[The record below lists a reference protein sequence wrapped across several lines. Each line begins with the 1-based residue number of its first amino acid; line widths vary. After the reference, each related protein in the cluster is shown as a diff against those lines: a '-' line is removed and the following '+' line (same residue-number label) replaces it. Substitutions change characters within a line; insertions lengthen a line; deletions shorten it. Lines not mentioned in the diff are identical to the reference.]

1 MMRTPS
7 AALTPLSDA
16 LDLLRGLIRPVA
28 QQTIAL
34 AAADGRIAAA
44 TILSPDDCPSAATAL
59 RDGFAVE
66 AAAIAGASPYA
77 PVLLPRSPSWIEAGA
92 PLPETADAL
101 LPAEGLEGRSAV
113 AEAGAG
119 DGIRGG
125 GEDFS
130 RGDAILE
137 AGERIGPLHLLA
149 LAAAGVATTEIRRPR
164 LRLVVTGAPERDAL
178 SPMLAALIGE
188 DGAET
193 ETVAAPDEPEAIAAA
208 IRAGSADAVLVLGG
222 TGYGRSDRSAE
233 GLARAGRIHAHGLAL
248 RPGETAGIGAA
259 DGRPVLLLPGR
270 PDAALAVFLALGRP
284 LIAALAG
291 ARTPRLPSAP
301 LLRKISSGIGL
312 SEIVYLRRRANGV
325 EPLGGA
331 DLPLRRLAGAEGAV
345 LVPPEREG
353 YPEGT
358 EIEVLPL

>member
-7 AALTPLSDA
+7 AALTPLSEA
-16 LDLLRGLIRPVA
+16 LDLLRGLARPVA
-28 QQTIAL
+28 PQTIPL

-44 TILSPDDCPSAATAL
+44 TLLAPEDCPRAATAL

-66 AAAIAGASPYA
+66 AAAIAGASSYA
-77 PVLLPRSPSWIEAGA
+77 PVMLFGSPAWIEAGA
-92 PLPETADAL
+92 RLPEGADAL

-119 DGIRGG
+119 DGIRGR

-130 RGDAILE
+130 RGDAIVG
-137 AGERIGPLHLLA
+137 AGERITPLHLLA
-149 LAAAGVATTEIRRPR
+149 LAAAGLGAIAIRRPR
-164 LRLVVTGAPERDAL
+164 LRLVVTGSSERDAL
-178 SPMLAALIGE
+178 SPMLRALIGE
-188 DGAET
+188 AGAET

-208 IRAGSADAVLVLGG
+208 IRSGSADGVLVLGG

-233 GLARAGRIHAHGLAL
+233 GLARAGRVHAQGLAL
-248 RPGETAGIGAA
+248 RPGETAGIGEA

-291 ARTPRLPSAP
+291 ARTPHLPSAP
-301 LLRKISSGIGL
+301 LLRKIASGIGL